1 MGFTR
6 PFTLS
11 GDETAVQTV
20 YMPAGKVA
28 KKITLT
34 NTGTVTIY
42 FWPAWMSIEPDDT
55 LSQDHVVDANVSL
68 SAADNGAYTTAA
80 NEVLAVTNKNKMYLK
95 EKSTGKLFKIQ
106 SCSIDSVTGIA
117 TLKFLGNPLITCGT
131 DLYDIVELAPYMCN
145 PNTWLDKTP
154 ISHENAWN
162 FCATGTFT
170 GEGML
175 ICE

>member
-11 GDETAVQTV
+11 GTAAAVQTV

-34 NTGTVTIY
+34 NTGATTIY
-42 FWPAWMSIEPDDT
+42 FWPAWMSIEHDDT
-55 LSQDHVVDANVSL
+55 LSQDHVVDADVSI
-68 SAADNGAYTTAA
+68 AAAGNGAYTTAA
-80 NEVLAVTNKNKMYLK
+80 SEVAAVTNRNKMYLK
-95 EKSTGKLFKIQ
+95 EKSTGKLYKIQ
-106 SCSIDSVTGIA
+106 SCSIDSVTSIA